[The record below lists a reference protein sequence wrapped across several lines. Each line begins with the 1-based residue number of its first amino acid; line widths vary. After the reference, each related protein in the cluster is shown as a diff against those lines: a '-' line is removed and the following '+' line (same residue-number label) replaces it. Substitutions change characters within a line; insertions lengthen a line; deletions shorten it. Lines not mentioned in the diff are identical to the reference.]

1 MEILLVLACGPIIMA
16 AIYVAISAV
25 YFVELRRLDRARAAV
40 TTTAQPSGCQPSQ
53 RLADL
58 RRADG
63 RRAPAGRGNRQQ
75 PSSRRKLVS
84 TSA

>member
-25 YFVELRRLDRARAAV
+25 YFVELRRLDRSRAAV
-40 TTTAQPSGCQPSQ
+40 TATPQPSACQPSQ

-63 RRAPAGRGNRQQ
+63 RRAPAGRGNR
-75 PSSRRKLVS
+75 PHASNRRLVS
-84 TSA
+84 TSV

>member
-1 MEILLVLACGPIIMA
+1 VEILLVLACGPIIMA

-40 TTTAQPSGCQPSQ
+40 TAASQPSGCQPSQ

-63 RRAPAGRGNRQQ
+63 RRAPAGRGNH
-75 PSSRRKLVS
+75 PHAPSRRKLVS

>member
-16 AIYVAISAV
+16 AIYLAIGVV
-25 YFVELRRLDRARAAV
+25 YYVELRRLDRSRAAV
-40 TTTAQPSGCQPSQ
+40 NATPQPSGCQPSQ

-63 RRAPAGRGNRQQ
+63 RRAPAGRGNR
-75 PSSRRKLVS
+75 PRTSSRREPVT